1 MDEQETLTMGRR
13 SFIGGGA
20 AGLMAGTM
28 TGSVA
33 GAAIPGAETP
43 DLVVHGAK
51 VTTLDP
57 ERADATAIAVR
68 RGVVTAVGNDGAI
81 LRLAGPGTIRIDA
94 GGRRLIPGIND
105 SHMHPI
111 RGGLNYNMELRWDGV
126 PTLADAMAM
135 LRRQAQ
141 VTPPP
146 QWVRVVG
153 GFSLLQW
160 PERRLPTLDEINR
173 AAPDTPV
180 FILHLYDRALL
191 NAAALRA
198 VGYDRNTP
206 DPPGGEIQRDAR
218 GNPTGL
224 LVAKPNAQILYAT
237 LAKGPKLSEEDQ
249 LNSTRHMMR
258 ELNRLGITSA
268 IDAGGGFQ
276 NYPDDYKIIEKL
288 AKDDLLTVRLSYH
301 LFPQRAG
308 KELEDFGRWAGSVR
322 PGSGSDMY
330 RLNGAGEMLTYSAA
344 DFEDFRQPRPDMP
357 PRMEGELEAVVR
369 FLAERRW
376 PFRFHATYEET
387 ISRALDVFERV
398 HSDGLLQNTPR
409 WFLDHAETISPRS
422 MDRVRALGGG
432 IAVQHRM
439 ALQGGMFVER
449 YGPAAAAETPPVKAM
464 LERGIPVGMGSDAT
478 RVSTYDPW
486 LGLHWLISGEDVS
499 GTALTRPG
507 RRLDR
512 RTALELYTRGSA
524 WFSGEQHVKGRL
536 APGMLADM
544 ALLDADY
551 FTVPEP
557 EIRNIQSVLTI
568 VGGRIVH
575 GSGTYARLA
584 PALPPASPSWSPVTP
599 EGGVYRAKAEDF
611 RAAALVSAACGC
623 GSACAVHGHKHHATA
638 RAPVGAEDTS
648 AFWGALGCNCWI

>member
-1 MDEQETLTMGRR
+1 MATAAASDIAAASHL
-13 SFIGGGA
+13 GA
-20 AGLMAGTM
+20 D
-28 TGSVA
+28 S
-33 GAAIPGAETP
+33 P
-43 DLVVHGAK
+43 DLIIHGAK

-57 ERADATAIAVR
+57 ERPAGQAIAVR
-68 RGVVTAVGNDGAI
+68 KGVITAIGTDKDIV
-81 LRLAGPGTIRIDA
+81 RLAGANTTRINA
-94 GGRRLIPGIND
+94 EGRRLIPGLND

-173 AAPDTPV
+173 AAPETPV

-206 DPPGGEIQRDAR
+206 NPPGGEIQRDPS

-224 LVAKPNAQILYAT
+224 LVARPNAQILYAT
-237 LAKGPKLSEEDQ
+237 LAKGPKLSVADQ

-276 NYPDDYKIIEKL
+276 NYPDDYDVIEKL
-288 AKDDLLTVRLSYH
+288 ARDDLLTVRLSYH
-301 LFPQRAG
+301 LFPQRPG
-308 KELEDFGRWAGSVR
+308 KELEDFGRWAGTVR

-369 FLAERRW
+369 FLAERKW
-376 PFRFHATYEET
+376 PFRLHATYEET

-398 HSDGLLQNTPR
+398 HADGVLQNAPR

-422 MDRVRALGGG
+422 LDRVRALGGG

-439 ALQGGMFVER
+439 ALQGGMFAER
-449 YGPAAAAETPPVKAM
+449 YGPAAAAETPPVKGM

-486 LGLHWLISGEDVS
+486 LGLHWLVSGEDVS
-499 GTALTRPG
+499 GRAFTPPG

-512 RTALELYTRGSA
+512 LAALELYTRGSA

-544 ALLDADY
+544 ALLSAD
-551 FTVPEP
+551 FLTVPEG
-557 EIRNIQSVLTI
+557 EIRNIQSALTV

-575 GSGTYARLA
+575 GSGSYAPLA
-584 PALPPASPSWSPVTP
+584 PAMPPASPSWSPVNSD
-599 EGGVYRAKAEDF
+599 GGVYRAKAGDF
-611 RAAALVSAACGC
+611 RTAALLSASCGC
-623 GSACAVHGHKHHATA
+623 GSACAVHGHEHHVTA
-638 RAPVGAEDTS
+638 RAPVMAENAS
-648 AFWGALGCNCWI
+648 PFWGALGCNCWI